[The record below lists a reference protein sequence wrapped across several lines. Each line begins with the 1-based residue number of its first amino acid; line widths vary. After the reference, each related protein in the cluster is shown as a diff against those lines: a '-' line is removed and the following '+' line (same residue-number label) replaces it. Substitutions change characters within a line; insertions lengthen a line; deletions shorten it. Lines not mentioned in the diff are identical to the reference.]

1 MLYFIRNIC
10 SVYGRSFGYLEN
22 INFNL
27 FLIDMHI
34 HMAQRKGTH
43 TNMQRR
49 GNDVG
54 ANIVRMP
61 WHSNNSVPLY
71 LGRLR
76 TGRLQ
81 NMPRLMFS
89 HPRCITRVLPSLRLP
104 TPASYPL
111 VSTLANVSHG
121 IVKYELYCL
130 FSSFYL
136 YIPKYPLCLLINTTI
151 FSYYFFLSLISYSY
165 LSIHASTYLRYLLTF
180 FYHWFLIYFL

>member
-1 MLYFIRNIC
+1 MLKNCLTLYLIRNIY

-27 FLIDMHI
+27 FLIDMHV
-34 HMAQRKGTH
+34 HTAQRKGTH

-136 YIPKYPLCLLINTTI
+136 YIPKHPLCLLINMTI
-151 FSYYFFLSLISYSY
+151 FY
-165 LSIHASTYLRYLLTF
+165 LSFLPIISIVFLFINTYLYTR
-180 FYHWFLIYFL
+180 